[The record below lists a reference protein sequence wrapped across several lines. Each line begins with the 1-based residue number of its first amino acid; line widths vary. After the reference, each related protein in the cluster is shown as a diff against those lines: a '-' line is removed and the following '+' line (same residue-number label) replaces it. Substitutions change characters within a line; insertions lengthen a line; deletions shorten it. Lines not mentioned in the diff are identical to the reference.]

1 MKILHLFLLQTN
13 QVPILYSTKAF
24 AISKYKLQTLPKC
37 MQFIPVEMQLYDIT
51 SAIFNLTVQMN
62 HELQS
67 GGLNEENE
75 LRE

>member
-1 MKILHLFLLQTN
+1 
-13 QVPILYSTKAF
+13 
-24 AISKYKLQTLPKC
+24 